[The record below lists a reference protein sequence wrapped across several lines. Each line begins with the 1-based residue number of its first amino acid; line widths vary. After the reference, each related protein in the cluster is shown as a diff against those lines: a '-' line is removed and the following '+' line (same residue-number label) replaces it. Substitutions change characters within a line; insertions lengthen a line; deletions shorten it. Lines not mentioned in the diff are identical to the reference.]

1 MISVNLVA
9 ADTYEVVVG
18 SETETRHRVH
28 MSQQYYRTLS
38 GGTVTHEWVIMQ
50 AFRFLLARE
59 PSTAILAEF
68 DLEVINRY
76 FPEFEAELTRTLGH
90 SP

>member
-18 SETETRHRVH
+18 SEPETRHQVH

-38 GGTVTHEWVIMQ
+38 GGKVTHEWVIVQ
-50 AFRFLLARE
+50 AFRFLLERE
-59 PSTAILAEF
+59 ASSDILAEF

-76 FPEFEAELTRTLGH
+76 FPEFESELQTRLGH
-90 SP
+90 AT